1 MLYCWHWYQNLTTD
15 VSSVV
20 GAPWR
25 CGVLTTQGG
34 IAGIGLGRLLG
45 GGHDPTPQKWGG
57 GSSPVKTE
65 PLQIVLLLLLLFW
78 THVHG
83 VSMFMSTSDYG

>member
-1 MLYCWHWYQNLTTD
+1 MVSSSFFLVFLSICFIAGISIRVLTVD

-25 CGVLTTQGG
+25 CGVLTILGG
-34 IAGIGLGRLLG
+34 IAGVGWDHVPGREHGSTLQSG
-45 GGHDPTPQKWGG
+45 VG

-65 PLQIVLLLLLLFW
+65 PPQIVLLFI
-78 THVHG
+78 V
-83 VSMFMSTSDYG
+83 VVAS